1 MQRNRYTVQDA
12 AALVGV
18 GPWTLRRLERLGRI
32 PSPPRDGISGW
43 RYYSDTDV
51 EQLREALN
59 HLADERTLVA
69 SA

>member
-32 PSPPRDGISGW
+32 PSPPATAFQAGA
-43 RYYSDTDV
+43 T
-51 EQLREALN
+51 
-59 HLADERTLVA
+59 TLTPMSSS
-69 SA
+69 SARPLTTWPTNAR

>member
-1 MQRNRYTVQDA
+1 MDTSSIRTARTHS
-12 AALVGV
+12 
-18 GPWTLRRLERLGRI
+18 I
-32 PSPPRDGISGW
+32 PPRDGISGW